1 MAHFWTEALSN
12 RPRHSVAQHTLF
24 VQLGVADSGLWFLFL
39 CHQCLSLANLDA
51 RTGAKAMTGFTVH
64 VFFFAYLMRK
74 HPIDPSNIA
83 LK

>member
-64 VFFFAYLMRK
+64 VFFGIFDEQTS
-74 HPIDPSNIA
+74 H
-83 LK
+83 